1 MDNSFGIH
9 ILFIRDFITEE
20 MEPAFPEIAR
30 EFLRKE
36 SLLRNE
42 SLFKEMPFPY
52 DPEKSVKSLYYE
64 TVLGMMLVCVENGSK
79 YAKSV
84 LTEIYKTYYKQ
95 EYGVL
100 KKFSSLSSDEL
111 ADFGKG
117 SEDVE
122 RVNSICARIATMC
135 EVMGIR
141 LEDSCEGI
149 IGFINAQEKEKRE
162 FWRRIEAVAQDG
174 AVLEKRSE
182 DRKEFATQIANENPE
197 IVSRSAYENNRE
209 YKVLN
214 DINFLIRYAM
224 QEKDTQSEQYLGDGF
239 DLYSSMID
247 VYEELISSRGRSNS
261 KRGVRFEEY
270 SFREKILLAGIR
282 HIASEYAKLYS
293 VRREEL
299 WSIFGISKMEI
310 ASDTELESDIITK
323 DMLKRLA
330 KSKGISDEHDYRY
343 RKIAERIKALGEK
356 ISDESDKTSEENT
369 DTESEP
375 DPGQIDEEAL
385 ITLVNKAIE
394 EQKKRVKEAEN
405 KAGIQRILYEESR
418 EKVRALEKVV
428 KTREDEHSE
437 LVALRELVYNLDK
450 PELRDEEKTVEE
462 MTDEMEDVKVALI
475 GGQDAWAN
483 RIKKL
488 FPKWVFITAGE
499 SLGLDRALGGVDI
512 AFFLTDSI
520 SHAMYYKMLGTV
532 RSKEIPFHFLHVQNT
547 NQVIEN
553 IYSVV
558 KAEEE

>member
-20 MEPAFPEIAR
+20 MEPAFSEIAR

-36 SLLRNE
+36 PLLRNE
-42 SLFKEMPFPY
+42 SFFMGIPFSY
-52 DPEKSVKSLYYE
+52 DAEKSAKSLYYE
-64 TVLGMMLVCVENGSK
+64 TILGMMLACVGNGSK

-84 LTEIYKTYYKQ
+84 ITEIYKTYYKQ

-100 KKFSSLSSDEL
+100 KKFSSMSSDEL
-111 ADFGKG
+111 VDFGKG

-122 RVNSICARIATMC
+122 QINSSCARIATMC

-162 FWRRIEAVAQDG
+162 FWRRIEAAAQDG
-174 AVLEKRSE
+174 TVLEKRSE
-182 DRKEFATQIANENPE
+182 GRKDFASQIANENPE

-224 QEKDTQSEQYLGDGF
+224 QEKDTQSEQYLWDGF

-282 HIASEYAKLYS
+282 HIASEYARLYS

-299 WSIFGISKMEI
+299 WSIFGISRMEI

-330 KSKGISDEHDYRY
+330 KSKGISDEQDHRY
-343 RKIAERIKALGEK
+343 RKLAEKIKALGEK
-356 ISDESDKTSEENT
+356 ITAEADKTPEGSLGT
-369 DTESEP
+369 DTETDS
-375 DPGQIDEEAL
+375 GQIDEEAL
-385 ITLVNKAIE
+385 ITLVNKEIE

-428 KTREDEHSE
+428 KAGEDEHSE
-437 LVALRELVYNLDK
+437 LVALRELVYNLEK
-450 PELRDEEKTVEE
+450 PEIHDEEKTIEE
-462 MTDEMEDVKVALI
+462 MTDEIKDVKVVLI

-483 RIKKL
+483 RMKKL
-488 FPKWVFITAGE
+488 FPEWVFITAGE
-499 SLGLDRALGGVDI
+499 SLGLDRVLGGVDMV
-512 AFFLTDSI
+512 FFLTDSL
-520 SHAMYYKMLGTV
+520 SHAMYYKMLGAV
-532 RSKEIPFHFLHVQNT
+532 RSKERKLKF
-547 NQVIEN
+547 
-553 IYSVV
+553 
-558 KAEEE
+558 

>member
-30 EFLRKE
+30 EFLGKE

-42 SLFKEMPFPY
+42 SLFKEIPFPY

-64 TVLGMMLVCVENGSK
+64 TVLGMMLICVQNGSK

-111 ADFGKG
+111 TDFCRD

-122 RVNSICARIATMC
+122 QINSICARIATMC
-135 EVMGIR
+135 EVMGIG

-162 FWRRIEAVAQDG
+162 LWRRIEAAAQDG
-174 AVLEKRSE
+174 TVLEKRSE
-182 DRKEFATQIANENPE
+182 DRKDFASQIANENPE
-197 IVSRSAYENNRE
+197 IVSKSAYENNRE

-224 QEKDTQSEQYLGDGF
+224 QERDTQSEQYLWDGF

-247 VYEELISSRGRSNS
+247 VYEELISSRGRSNL
-261 KRGVRFEEY
+261 KRGVRFDDY
-270 SFREKILLAGIR
+270 SFRERILLAGIR
-282 HIASEYAKLYS
+282 HIVSEYARLYS
-293 VRREEL
+293 ARREEL

-310 ASDTELESDIITK
+310 ASDTELESDIITE

-330 KSKGISDEHDYRY
+330 KSKGVT
-343 RKIAERIKALGEK
+343 
-356 ISDESDKTSEENT
+356 DESDKTPEGSAE
-369 DTESEP
+369 TESEP

-385 ITLVNKAIE
+385 ITLVNKEIE

-428 KTREDEHSE
+428 KAREDEHSE

-462 MTDEMEDVKVALI
+462 MADEIEDVKVALI

-499 SLGLDRALGGVDI
+499 SLGLDRVLGGVDI
-512 AFFLTDSI
+512 AFFFTDSI

-532 RSKEIPFHFLHVQNT
+532 RSKEIPFHFLHVQNV
-547 NQVIEN
+547 NQAIEN

-558 KAEEE
+558 KAEVE

>member
-20 MEPAFPEIAR
+20 VEPAFPEIAR
-30 EFLRKE
+30 EFLGKE

-42 SLFKEMPFPY
+42 SLFKEIPFPY

-64 TVLGMMLVCVENGSK
+64 TVLGMMLICVQNGSK

-111 ADFGKG
+111 TDFCRD

-122 RVNSICARIATMC
+122 QINSICARIATMC
-135 EVMGIR
+135 EVMGIG

-162 FWRRIEAVAQDG
+162 FWRRIEAAAQDG
-174 AVLEKRSE
+174 TVLEKRSE
-182 DRKEFATQIANENPE
+182 DRKDFASQIANENPE
-197 IVSRSAYENNRE
+197 IVSKSAYENNRE

-224 QEKDTQSEQYLGDGF
+224 QERDTQSEQYLWDGF

-247 VYEELISSRGRSNS
+247 VYEELISSRGRSNL
-261 KRGVRFEEY
+261 KRGVRFDDY
-270 SFREKILLAGIR
+270 SFRERILLAGIR
-282 HIASEYAKLYS
+282 HIVSEYARLYS
-293 VRREEL
+293 ARREEL

-310 ASDTELESDIITK
+310 ASDTELESDIITE

-330 KSKGISDEHDYRY
+330 KSKGVT
-343 RKIAERIKALGEK
+343 
-356 ISDESDKTSEENT
+356 DESDKTPEGSAE
-369 DTESEP
+369 TESEP

-385 ITLVNKAIE
+385 ITLVNKEIE

-428 KTREDEHSE
+428 KAREDEHSE
-437 LVALRELVYNLDK
+437 LVALRELVYNL
-450 PELRDEEKTVEE
+450 
-462 MTDEMEDVKVALI
+462 
-475 GGQDAWAN
+475 G
-483 RIKKL
+483 
-488 FPKWVFITAGE
+488 
-499 SLGLDRALGGVDI
+499 
-512 AFFLTDSI
+512 
-520 SHAMYYKMLGTV
+520 
-532 RSKEIPFHFLHVQNT
+532 
-547 NQVIEN
+547 
-553 IYSVV
+553 
-558 KAEEE
+558 

>member
-122 RVNSICARIATMC
+122 RINSICARIATMC

-282 HIASEYAKLYS
+282 HIASEYARLYS

-299 WSIFGISKMEI
+299 WSIFGISRMEI

-343 RKIAERIKALGEK
+343 RKLAEKIKALGQK
-356 ISDESDKTSEENT
+356 ITDESDKTPEGSAE
-369 DTESEP
+369 TESEP

-428 KTREDEHSE
+428 KAREDEHSE

-462 MTDEMEDVKVALI
+462 MTD
-475 GGQDAWAN
+475 
-483 RIKKL
+483 
-488 FPKWVFITAGE
+488 
-499 SLGLDRALGGVDI
+499 
-512 AFFLTDSI
+512 
-520 SHAMYYKMLGTV
+520 
-532 RSKEIPFHFLHVQNT
+532 
-547 NQVIEN
+547 
-553 IYSVV
+553 
-558 KAEEE
+558 

>member
-122 RVNSICARIATMC
+122 RINSICARIATMC

-282 HIASEYAKLYS
+282 HIASEYARLYS

-299 WSIFGISKMEI
+299 WSIFGISRMEI
-310 ASDTELESDIITK
+310 ASDTELESDIITE
-323 DMLKRLA
+323 DMLKSLA
-330 KSKGISDEHDYRY
+330 KSKGITDEQDIRY
-343 RKIAERIKALGEK
+343 RKLVEKIKALGQK
-356 ISDESDKTSEENT
+356 ITDESDT
-369 DTESEP
+369 P
-375 DPGQIDEEAL
+375 PGR
-385 ITLVNKAIE
+385 K
-394 EQKKRVKEAEN
+394 
-405 KAGIQRILYEESR
+405 
-418 EKVRALEKVV
+418 
-428 KTREDEHSE
+428 
-437 LVALRELVYNLDK
+437 
-450 PELRDEEKTVEE
+450 LRD
-462 MTDEMEDVKVALI
+462 
-475 GGQDAWAN
+475 
-483 RIKKL
+483 
-488 FPKWVFITAGE
+488 
-499 SLGLDRALGGVDI
+499 
-512 AFFLTDSI
+512 
-520 SHAMYYKMLGTV
+520 
-532 RSKEIPFHFLHVQNT
+532 
-547 NQVIEN
+547 
-553 IYSVV
+553 
-558 KAEEE
+558 

>member
-20 MEPAFPEIAR
+20 MEPAFSEIAR

-36 SLLRNE
+36 PLLRNE
-42 SLFKEMPFPY
+42 SFFMGIPFSY
-52 DPEKSVKSLYYE
+52 DAEKSAKSLYYE
-64 TVLGMMLVCVENGSK
+64 TILGMMLACVGNGSK

-84 LTEIYKTYYKQ
+84 ITEIYKTYYKQ

-100 KKFSSLSSDEL
+100 KKFSSMSSDEL
-111 ADFGKG
+111 VDFGKG

-122 RVNSICARIATMC
+122 QINSSCARIATMC

-162 FWRRIEAVAQDG
+162 FWRRIEAAAQDG
-174 AVLEKRSE
+174 TVLEKRSE
-182 DRKEFATQIANENPE
+182 GRKDFASQIANENPE

-224 QEKDTQSEQYLGDGF
+224 QEKDTQSEQYLWDGF

-282 HIASEYAKLYS
+282 HIASEYARLYS

-299 WSIFGISKMEI
+299 WSIFGISRMEI

-330 KSKGISDEHDYRY
+330 KSKGISDEQDHRY
-343 RKIAERIKALGEK
+343 RKLAEKIKALGEK
-356 ISDESDKTSEENT
+356 ITDEADKTPEGSLGT
-369 DTESEP
+369 DTETDS
-375 DPGQIDEEAL
+375 GQIDEEAL
-385 ITLVNKAIE
+385 ITLVNKEIE

-428 KTREDEHSE
+428 KAGEDEHSE
-437 LVALRELVYNLDK
+437 LVALRELVYNLEK
-450 PELRDEEKTVEE
+450 PEIHDEEKTIEE
-462 MTDEMEDVKVALI
+462 MTDEIKDVKVVLI

-483 RIKKL
+483 RMKKL
-488 FPKWVFITAGE
+488 FPEWVFITAGE
-499 SLGLDRALGGVDI
+499 SLGLDRVLGGVDMV
-512 AFFLTDSI
+512 FFLTDSL
-520 SHAMYYKMLGTV
+520 SHAMYYKMLGAV
-532 RSKEIPFHFLHVQNT
+532 RSKEIPFHFLHV
-547 NQVIEN
+547 
-553 IYSVV
+553 
-558 KAEEE
+558 